1 MQHTHNRNLVTGLFC
16 ISFFFAS
23 FSQKEALGFRT
34 LLEQTPGA
42 AVAFCIPNN
51 SLSIET
57 LRRDGIPIKYSTKN
71 WIYVTVS
78 PQWIDDHIKNGKL
91 NSYYYEFAP
100 PVALSDTARLMHFV
114 DPVHAGGP
122 GLGGAYTG
130 ANVIIGFVDQ
140 GLDFNHPDFID
151 ANGNTRVLRYWD
163 HTVSTGSTVPQPYN
177 YGIVWTEQDINNGL
191 CTSNELGTAHG
202 TSVAGIGAGNGTANG
217 SNKGMAP
224 DSKIIVV
231 ETDFNLPNW
240 TLTIADACDYIFKV
254 ADSLGLPAVV
264 NLSLGTY
271 LGSHDGND
279 PASEMME
286 QLLDE
291 QPGRI
296 IICAAGNAGNKGKYH
311 VRGEIDS
318 DSSFVWFSNNPSNQ
332 AAFGP
337 NKIFFDLWSDT
348 TEATYQ
354 FAYGANLPNG
364 SYSSRA
370 ESNFRAAM
378 SNLDVSLYDTL
389 YNANGNRIATI
400 ETYTEKIDGA
410 FHLQALFTH
419 VDTTNYLYRF
429 ITTGSGSYDLWSG
442 AWLGLNNIVSVVP
455 AASVYPPIV
464 HYHGPDSLQTIV
476 SSWNCSEKVI
486 SVGNVRC
493 RLGHI
498 DNNGNQYYPA
508 SDMTHPGKL
517 SPNSSKG
524 PSRHQM
530 IKPDVSATGDV
541 TLGAGPMAFLLN
553 PANNAAIDSGGWHV
567 RNGGTSMASPTVA
580 GIAAL
585 YLEKCAHST
594 WADFKEALIST
605 SFTDFYTGTVPNNA
619 YGHGKPHALNLL
631 LQANF
636 TATLTG
642 TPSFCPNGA
651 TDIQVNCPS
660 GISEI
665 LWSDGTMNN
674 PNSVSSTGPIYATVY
689 NSNGCKTTTA
699 TMNIVELDTL
709 PLLPIFQSGNFLA
722 TLSFSNYQWTLNGQD
737 IPGATSQTLEIF
749 PPYGVYTCYCTSPDG
764 CITETAPFSLVTE
777 IEDIEGFDVH
787 IYPNPTT
794 NQFTMTGLSSVEK
807 IQLFDQRGKSV
818 DIHEISIGTYS
829 IEHLEKG
836 VYTLFVHSNE
846 LKFQSKIIR
855 M

>member
-1 MQHTHNRNLVTGLFC
+1 MVTGLF
-16 ISFFFAS
+16 SFFFFLSS
-23 FSQKEALGFRT
+23 FSQKEALGFRS
-34 LLEQTPGA
+34 LLERSPNV

-51 SLSIET
+51 SLSLET
-57 LRRDGIPIKYSTKN
+57 LRLDGIPIKCTTKN

-78 PQWIDDHIKNGKL
+78 PEWIDEHIKNGNL

-100 PVALSDTARLMHFV
+100 PVALSDTARMMHYV
-114 DPVHAGGP
+114 NPVHAGGP

-130 ANVIIGFVDQ
+130 TNVIIGFVDQ

-163 HTVSTGSTVPQPYN
+163 HTVNTGSAVPQPYN

-191 CTSNELGTAHG
+191 CTSNETGTSHG

-311 VRGEIDS
+311 VRGEVDS
-318 DSSFVWFSNNPSNQ
+318 DSSFVWFSNNASNQ

-337 NKIFFDLWSDT
+337 NSIFFDLWSDT

-354 FAYGANLPNG
+354 FAYGANLPTG

-370 ESNFRAAM
+370 QSNFRAAM
-378 SNLDVSLYDTL
+378 TNLDVSLFDTL

-410 FHLQALFTH
+410 FHLQALFTN

-442 AWLGLNNIVSVVP
+442 AWLGLNNIVATLPS
-455 AASVYPPIV
+455 ASVYPPIV
-464 HYHGPDSLQTIV
+464 HYHAPDSLQSIV

-524 PSRHQM
+524 PNRHDI

-541 TLGAGPMAFLLN
+541 TLGSGPMAFLLN

-585 YLEKCAHST
+585 YLEKCGRST

-660 GISEI
+660 GISEL
-665 LWSDGTMNN
+665 LWSDGTTVN

-689 NSNGCKTTTA
+689 NSNGCKATTPS
-699 TMNIVELDTL
+699 MSIVELDTL

-764 CITETAPFSLVTE
+764 CITETAPFSLVAG
-777 IEDIEGFDVH
+777 IQSIEGIDVH

-794 NQFTMTGLSSVEK
+794 SLFTIKGLNNLEKVEL
-807 IQLFDQRGKSV
+807 IDQQGKSLV
-818 DIHEISIGTYS
+818 LQEISSGTYS

-836 VYTLFVHSNE
+836 VYTLFIYLGE
-846 LKFQSKIIR
+846 RKFQSKIIR

>member
-1 MQHTHNRNLVTGLFC
+1 MQNTHIQNLVTGLVSIFM
-16 ISFFFAS
+16 ALAT

-34 LLEQTPGA
+34 LLERTPQA

-51 SLSIET
+51 NLSIET
-57 LRRDGIPIKYSTKN
+57 LRQDGIPIKCTTKN

-78 PQWIDDHIKNGKL
+78 PQWIDDHIKNGEL

-100 PVALSDTARLMHFV
+100 PVALSDTARMMHYV
-114 DPVHAGGP
+114 NPVHAGGP
-122 GLGGAYTG
+122 GLGGAFTG

-163 HTVSTGSTVPQPYN
+163 HTASTGSSVPQPYN

-191 CTSNELGTAHG
+191 CTSNEIGTAHG

-224 DSKIIVV
+224 DSKIIAV

-370 ESNFRAAM
+370 QSNFRTAM
-378 SNLDVSLYDTL
+378 TNLDVSLYDTL

-410 FHLQALFTH
+410 FHLQALFTN

-442 AWLGLNNIVSVVP
+442 AWLGLNNIVGLLP
-455 AASVYPPIV
+455 TESVYPPIV
-464 HYHGPDSLQTIV
+464 HYHGPDSLQSIV

-498 DNNGNQYYPA
+498 DNNGNQYYPP

-524 PSRHQM
+524 PSRHDI

-541 TLGAGPMAFLLN
+541 TLGSGPMAFLLN

-585 YLEKCAHST
+585 YLEKCAYST
-594 WADFKEALIST
+594 WADFKEALIAT

-660 GISEI
+660 GISELI
-665 LWSDGTMNN
+665 WSDGTNVN
-674 PNSVSSTGPIYATVY
+674 PNSVSSTGPIYATIY

-749 PPYGVYTCYCTSPDG
+749 PPYGVYTCYCLSPDG
-764 CITETAPFSLVTE
+764 CITETAPFSPLAGIQTIDGTE
-777 IEDIEGFDVH
+777 VH
-787 IYPNPTT
+787 IYPNPTSD
-794 NQFTMTGLSSVEK
+794 QFMLDGLSNIENVE
-807 IQLFDQRGKSV
+807 LFDQQGKSV
-818 DIHEISIGTYS
+818 KIEEISSGTYS

-836 VYTLFVHSNE
+836 IYTLLVHSNE

>member
-1 MQHTHNRNLVTGLFC
+1 MQHTLFQHLVTGLFS
-16 ISFFFAS
+16 ITFFFTS

-34 LLEQTPGA
+34 LLERSPEA

-57 LRRDGIPIKYSTKN
+57 LRQDGIPIKCTTKN

-78 PQWIDDHIKNGKL
+78 PQWIDEHIKNGDL

-100 PVALSDTARLMHFV
+100 PVALSDTARLMHYV
-114 DPVHAGGP
+114 NPVHAGGP
-122 GLGGAYTG
+122 GLGGSYTG

-191 CTSNELGTAHG
+191 CTSNEIGSAHG

-240 TLTIADACDYIFKV
+240 TLTISDACDYIFKV

-318 DSSFVWFSNNPSNQ
+318 DSSFVWFSNNASNQ

-337 NKIFFDLWSDT
+337 NTIFFDLWSDT

-364 SYSSRA
+364 TYSSRA
-370 ESNFRAAM
+370 QSNFRAAM

-442 AWLGLNNIVSVVP
+442 VWLGLNNIVAAVP
-455 AASVYPPIV
+455 TVSVYPPIV
-464 HYHGPDSLQTIV
+464 HYHGPDSLQSIV

-524 PSRHQM
+524 PSRHDI

-541 TLGAGPMAFLLN
+541 TLGSGPMAFLLN

-594 WADFKEALIST
+594 WADFKEALIAT

-619 YGHGKPHALNLL
+619 YGYGKPHALNLL

-665 LWSDGTMNN
+665 LWSDSTTNN
-674 PNSVSSTGPIYATVY
+674 PNSVSTTGPIYATVY

-722 TLSFSNYQWTLNGQD
+722 TLSFSDYQWTLNGQD

-749 PPYGVYTCYCTSPDG
+749 PPYGVYTCYCLSPDG
-764 CITETAPFSLVTE
+764 CITETAPFSPLAGIQTIDGRE
-777 IEDIEGFDVH
+777 VH

-794 NQFTMTGLSSVEK
+794 DQFIIEGLSNLEKVE
-807 IQLFDQRGKSV
+807 LFDQQGKSV
-818 DIHEISIGTYS
+818 DIQEISSGIYS

-836 VYTLFVHSNE
+836 VYTLFIRSNE